1 MFPALEIDNLSY
13 RYPDGT
19 PALQDIRLRIMSGE
33 RVALIGPNGAG
44 KSTLLLHLNGILHG
58 TGQVRIFG
66 LPCDKQHLT
75 RIRALVGLVFQSPD
89 DQLFSPTVYED
100 VAYGPIYQGLVEAQV
115 TERVEAA
122 LTAVGMQRYA
132 DRMPYH
138 LSLGEKKRIAVASV
152 LSMQPHILAFDEPS
166 AGMDPRTKRNLLD
179 LIKSLPQ
186 TLLVATHDLDLV
198 RALLPRS
205 IILDNGRIAAD
216 GPTSEVLGDGRLLDE
231 HGLR

>member
-152 LSMQPHILAFDEPS
+152 LSMQPQILAFDEPS